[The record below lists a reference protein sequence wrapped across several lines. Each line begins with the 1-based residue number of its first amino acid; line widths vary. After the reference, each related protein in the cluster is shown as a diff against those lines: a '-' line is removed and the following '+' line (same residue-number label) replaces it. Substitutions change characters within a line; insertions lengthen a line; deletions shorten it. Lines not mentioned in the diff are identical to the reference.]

1 MDINTSIC
9 PIGQEYAAAIAE
21 VHRERDAAQDDREFD
36 CYAQTGWN
44 CTASTTVTSSAAG
57 VPGSPEAHRPEGRN
71 SRGGSLMY
79 AKVFSMI
86 LDSSLADDYQ
96 IRHVF
101 EDLLK
106 LADREG
112 VVDMTARAIAGRTNV
127 PLEVVQRALDALEQ
141 PDPESRTPD
150 EDGRRIVRLDAHRN
164 WGWRVVNYE
173 KYSAI
178 RDEDS
183 RREYM
188 KSYMRKRRNPDA
200 QPVNSCKQVLLL

>member
-1 MDINTSIC
+1 
-9 PIGQEYAAAIAE
+9 
-21 VHRERDAAQDDREFD
+21 
-36 CYAQTGWN
+36 
-44 CTASTTVTSSAAG
+44 
-57 VPGSPEAHRPEGRN
+57 
-71 SRGGSLMY
+71 MY
-79 AKVFSMI
+79 AKVFSQI

-106 LADREG
+106 LADKTG
-112 VVDMTARAIAGRTNV
+112 VVDMTVRAVAARTGV
-127 PLEVVQRALDALEQ
+127 PIEMVQRSIESLEK

-150 EDGRRIVRLDAHRN
+150 EEGRRIVRLDSHRS
-164 WGWRVVNYE
+164 WGWKITNYE

-188 KSYMRKRRNPDA
+188 KSYMRNRRN
-200 QPVNSCKQVLLL
+200 